1 MVKPGVGRT
10 GLTSA
15 YHVRERTEARK
26 RLQRTRSL
34 VDAEEYM
41 RIKGVTQKVIKNA
54 QRDSWREYCSGLND
68 RTKIGQVWVTLRKMS
83 GARSRPAMP
92 TLKKDGVNY
101 TTNKEKAELF
111 GKYFSGVSGNS
122 GHSVEFQERKSTFED
137 EHSEELHGGQ
147 LPADDQSF
155 NEP

>member
-26 RLQRTRSL
+26 RLQRTRSS

-41 RIKGVTQKVIKNA
+41 RIKGVTQKVIKDA
-54 QRDSWREYCSGLND
+54 KKASWREYCSGLND
-68 RTKIGQVWVTLRKMS
+68 RTKLGQVLGTLRKMS
-83 GARSRPAMP
+83 GARSRPAIP
-92 TLKKDGVNY
+92 RLKKDDVNY

-111 GKYFSGVSGNS
+111 GKYFSGVSSNS
-122 GHSVEFQERKSTFED
+122 SHSDQFQESKSAFED
-137 EHSEELHGGQ
+137 EHS
-147 LPADDQSF
+147 
-155 NEP
+155 